1 MEKTKKKIVKS
12 ALILGIGAFTSKFLG
27 AVYRIPLTRV
37 LTPVGLGLYQLVFPV
52 YTLLLDFSGAG
63 IPSALSKLISS
74 DDGKTR
80 SVKILSVSLKCLFV
94 LGIVG
99 FLVMAIF
106 GNLISKGQGNADATI
121 SYLFLSPSVLL
132 VSLISCFRGYF
143 QGYMNMQPTAISQII
158 EQAVKLFTGLL
169 FAYIFLPNLK
179 LSVAGATLG
188 ITFSEII
195 ALGYLFLTYKKSR
208 KGLPLFIKTEK
219 TEFKVIAKKILFTTL
234 PITLIGIILPF
245 SHVIDSFITV
255 NVIGRYR
262 VDATELYGILFG
274 IVLTV
279 IHLPVSVCYG
289 ISSVAIPAVSGAKT
303 KKQSDKNAVK
313 TLVLTFIVSAVATIG
328 IFLTAKFIIKIL
340 FNSLTDTETSLAVS
354 LLKLSSPI
362 IFFLSI
368 LQTTNGILIGK
379 GKPYYAIYSMVF
391 GLIVKTV
398 VGVYLMKNPVFNI
411 YGSAIGLI
419 ACYFSACLVNL
430 LLLTTVKV
438 KNENKGYRL
447 SRSKN

>member
-1 MEKTKKKIVKS
+1 MRKNKKIVNS

-63 IPSALSKLISS
+63 IPSALSKIISS
-74 DDGKTR
+74 NDDKER
-80 SVKILSVSLKCLFV
+80 SVKILTVSLKL
-94 LGIVG
+94 L
-99 FLVMAIF
+99 FLVGLVGSLIMAIF
-106 GNLISKGQGNADATI
+106 GKLIAKGQANPNAYT

-143 QGYMNMQPTAISQII
+143 QGYMKMQPTAISQII
-158 EQAVKLFTGLL
+158 EQVVKLFTGLL
-169 FAYIFLPNLK
+169 FAYLFLPNIN

-188 ITFSEII
+188 ITISEIVAFI
-195 ALGYLFLTYKKSR
+195 YLFLTYKRAR
-208 KGLPLFIKTEK
+208 KQLPLLINPDKK
-219 TEFKVIAKKILFTTL
+219 QFKSLLKKIIFTTV

-245 SHVIDSFITV
+245 SHVVDSFLTV

-262 VDATELYGILFG
+262 ADATELYGILFG

-279 IHLPVSVCYG
+279 IHLPISVCYG

-303 KKQSDKNAVK
+303 QSQSDKNAVK
-313 TLVLTFIVSAVATIG
+313 TLVLTFIVSAVCMVAV
-328 IFLTAKFIIKIL
+328 FLTSGFVIKIL
-340 FNSLTDTETSLAVS
+340 FSTLSNYQTNLAIK

-362 IFFLSI
+362 IFFLSM
-368 LQTTNGILIGK
+368 LQTTNGVLIGK
-379 GKPYYAIYSMVF
+379 GKPYYAILSMVF
-391 GLIVKTV
+391 GLIIKTIV
-398 VGVYLMKNPVFNI
+398 SIILMKNPTFNI

-438 KNENKGYRL
+438 KDESTGYKL
-447 SRSKN
+447 QQSKN

>member
-1 MEKTKKKIVKS
+1 
-12 ALILGIGAFTSKFLG
+12 
-27 AVYRIPLTRV
+27 
-37 LTPVGLGLYQLVFPV
+37 
-52 YTLLLDFSGAG
+52 
-63 IPSALSKLISS
+63 
-74 DDGKTR
+74 
-80 SVKILSVSLKCLFV
+80 
-94 LGIVG
+94 
-99 FLVMAIF
+99 
-106 GNLISKGQGNADATI
+106 
-121 SYLFLSPSVLL
+121 
-132 VSLISCFRGYF
+132 
-143 QGYMNMQPTAISQII
+143 MNPTAISQII

-188 ITFSEII
+188 ITLSEII
-195 ALGYLFLTYKKSR
+195 ALLYLFLAYRGSR
-208 KGLPLFIKTEK
+208 KNSPLFVKTEK
-219 TEFKVIAKKILFTTL
+219 SEFKVIAKKILLTTL

-262 VDATELYGILFG
+262 VDATKLYGILFG

-340 FNSLTDTETSLAVS
+340 FSSLTDTETILAVS

-362 IFFLSI
+362 IFFLSM

-379 GKPYYAIYSMVF
+379 GKPYYAILSMVF
-391 GLIVKTV
+391 GLIVKTI
-398 VGVYLMKNPVFNI
+398 VGIYLMKNPDFNI
-411 YGSAIGLI
+411 YGGAIGLI

-438 KNENKGYRL
+438 KDENKGYRL